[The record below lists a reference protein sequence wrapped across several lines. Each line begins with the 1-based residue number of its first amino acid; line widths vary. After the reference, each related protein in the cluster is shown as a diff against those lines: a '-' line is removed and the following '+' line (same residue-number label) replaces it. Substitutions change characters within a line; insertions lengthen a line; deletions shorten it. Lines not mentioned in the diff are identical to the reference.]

1 MTMIE
6 GQLGIWECSRCGGM
20 HEHPLYQCE
29 WLEPRDREP
38 KPFDERA
45 VRHNWACEGCMQQLQ
60 DSNRFVP
67 VSADRPRDLLTGRIV
82 VTETDTECCCR
93 KR

>member
-6 GQLGIWECSRCGGM
+6 GQVGIWECSRCGGI

-29 WLEPRDREP
+29 WLEPHDRL
-38 KPFDERA
+38 KPFSERA
-45 VRHNWACEGCMQQLQ
+45 VKDCISWLRSQQVRS
-60 DSNRFVP
+60 SNRFVP
-67 VSADRPRDLLTGRIV
+67 VSADRPRDLLAGRIV
-82 VTETDTECCCR
+82 VTETDTECGCR